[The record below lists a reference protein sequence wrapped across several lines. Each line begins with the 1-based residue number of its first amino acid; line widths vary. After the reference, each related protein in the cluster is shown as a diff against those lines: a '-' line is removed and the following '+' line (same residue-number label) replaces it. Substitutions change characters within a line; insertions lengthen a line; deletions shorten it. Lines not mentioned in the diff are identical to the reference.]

1 MRQVGAHQALK
12 QMDDDHDDGD
22 GHGDDQVLKL
32 GKRRKKIIWLKA
44 KVYLIGAF
52 CFATQ
57 DTKWV

>member
-1 MRQVGAHQALK
+1 VEEL
-12 QMDDDHDDGD
+12 DD
-22 GHGDDQVLKL
+22 GHGVGDGLSEDQVLSIW
-32 GKRRKKIIWLKA
+32 KRRKRKTKWLKA